1 MSRDSKITRHGPG
14 MRLDALIK
22 DPLTHFLAAGALLF
36 IIASAAA
43 PSGESKDAIVVDRD
57 ALLSHVQ
64 FRSKA
69 FEPGAAAALLDGMSD
84 EARAKLVE
92 DFVREEALD
101 REAIALGLDA
111 GDYVI
116 RQRRVQKV
124 EFLAEA
130 AATTPDPTAEE
141 VAAYYA
147 AHEERYR
154 SPAAATATHVFVSSK
169 NRPRTEAKAAAAA
182 LLDRLRADGARF
194 EDAPRYG
201 ERFLFHKNYV
211 DRTDDYIRSQLGEE
225 AAAAIFDLATPL
237 QEWRGPF
244 SSDYGEHLIFVTA
257 RTPARLAPLGEIE
270 DVVRADAAEERRQ
283 AAIDAAIDRIV
294 ARYRVIN
301 RLTGGGE

>member
-1 MSRDSKITRHGPG
+1 

-36 IIASAAA
+36 LIASAAA
-43 PSGESKDAIVVDRD
+43 PGKETDEAIIVDRG
-57 ALLSHVQ
+57 ALLSHIQ

-69 FEPGAAAALLDGMSD
+69 FEPGAAAALLDSMSA

-116 RQRRVQKV
+116 RQRRVQKA

-130 AATTPDPTAEE
+130 AAITPDLSAEE
-141 VAAYYA
+141 TAAFYA
-147 AHEERYR
+147 ANEERYR
-154 SPAAATATHVFVSSK
+154 SPAAATATHVFVSAQD
-169 NRPRTEAKAAAAA
+169 RPRAEAKAAAAA
-182 LLDRLRADGARF
+182 LLERLRADKAGF
-194 EDAPRYG
+194 EDATRYG
-201 ERFLFHKNYV
+201 DRFLFHKNYV
-211 DRTDDYIRSQLGEE
+211 DRTDDYIRSQLGDE
-225 AAAAIFDLATPL
+225 AAAAIFDSATAL
-237 QEWRGPF
+237 EEWRGPY

-257 RTPARLAPLGEIE
+257 RTPARLAPFDEIE
-270 DVVRADAAEERRQ
+270 SVVRADAAEARRQ

-294 ARYRVIN
+294 ARYRVID
-301 RLTGGGE
+301 RLESGPE

>member
-1 MSRDSKITRHGPG
+1 MGAR
-14 MRLDALIK
+14 ALIK

-36 IIASAAA
+36 IIAGAVA
-43 PSGESKDAIVVDRD
+43 PAEQGAETIIVDRE
-57 ALLSHVQ
+57 ALLSHIQ

-69 FEPGAAAALLDGMSD
+69 FEPGAAAALLDGMSAD
-84 EARAKLVE
+84 AREKLIE
-92 DFVREEALD
+92 GYVREEALD
-101 REAIALGLDA
+101 REATALGLDA

-116 RQRRVQKV
+116 RQRRVQKA

-130 AATTPDPTAEE
+130 AATTPDLAAED

-154 SPAAATATHVFVSSK
+154 SPPAATATHVFVSAK
-169 NRPRTEAKAAAAA
+169 DRPRDEAKAAAAA
-182 LLDRLRADGARF
+182 LLDRLRADRARF

-225 AAAAIFDLATPL
+225 AAAAIFDPATPL

-244 SSDYGEHLIFVTA
+244 SSDYGEHLVFVSA
-257 RTPARLAPLGEIE
+257 RTPSRLAPLAEIE
-270 DVVRADAAEERRQ
+270 DVVRGDAAEERRQ

-301 RLTGGGE
+301 RLEGGG